1 LSRRAAPPMKRHVKK
16 AALIALVIFVVLQF
30 IKPVGKNPPV
40 AAGRDFLTSANP
52 PPAEVARLLR
62 AACYDCHS
70 HETRWPWYGRVAPVS
85 WWLADHIQEGRDK
98 FNFSDWPHDHPAKAR
113 KKISNLADEIASG
126 TMPLKSYTWMHPDA
140 RLTDAQ
146 KKLLADWADG
156 EMEKLKASE
165 TK

>member
-1 LSRRAAPPMKRHVKK
+1 MKRLVKK
-16 AALIALVIFVVLQF
+16 ASLAAFVVFVILQF

-40 AAGRDFLTSANP
+40 ATGHDFLTGANP

-85 WWLADHIQEGRDK
+85 WWLVDHIQEGREK
-98 FNFSDWPHDHPAKAR
+98 FNFSDWPNDNPAKAR
-113 KKISNLADEIASG
+113 KKISDLADEIAEG
-126 TMPLKSYTWMHPDA
+126 TMPLKSYTWMHADA

-156 EMEKLKASE
+156 EMEKLKASDA
-165 TK
+165 K